1 MRDGEEMDMTSSEP
15 ESARA
20 GKSRLTACCE
30 GLIEACWLIAVAV
43 VPLIYDPHAMS
54 SFDPAK
60 LAVLR
65 ALGFLTC
72 AALLV
77 RACGRPETGGRT
89 GQAAWRGWMM
99 PALVLLAAYLLAS
112 AFSVDPDLSLF
123 GTQHYLQGTLTLFCL
138 LSLFAGMAVILRQ
151 EEQMDRL
158 VCAALAGG
166 FPVALYALFQR
177 AGLDPLLFGESEQAA
192 FSFAGHP
199 IFLAGYLLMLMPLCV
214 WKLWRS
220 CGPDGLQ
227 RISARSLGYAA
238 LLLVML
244 AAFVAADKRGPIVA
258 MMFAIGCATGLLAAY
273 WQRYRLVGR
282 FLWLGGAAFFVL
294 AALAVLVRAGV
305 PIQDVPL
312 VGRLA
317 LIVPVGDG
325 TGDHFRSSLWADAP
339 GVVMAKRAFLFPD
352 GHMDVWAGL
361 RPWIGHGPET
371 LQGVLSQS
379 WMYLWNGPA
388 VKLESRFHNGLWDVW
403 YSTGL
408 LGVGAF
414 AWFFCRNYLAGCE
427 CLGLAGWVAR
437 GRFFLA
443 ALTLAAGA
451 GACLAALYGFG
462 YFGMG
467 FQLGF
472 AAGLV
477 AITLWIASRQAQP
490 ARSGD
495 PHELLVV
502 ALLVGLLA
510 CWADSAFAFPM
521 GNTTAVFWVFSGAVA
536 GWFGRMRSGAEN
548 PEEAAFPHSTIAA
561 GICAGLLSGVLLVAL
576 VHGFI
581 GGSFSDVPVQAVSA
595 LGSAAEQRYGRHAG
609 IVIPVL
615 AGLTW
620 LVSTTLIAGAF
631 PQRGANRQGRL
642 LVALAV
648 SLSAGGGYA
657 AWKAVQLGR
666 IGPLPA
672 EGDPLAGV
680 LRQCAGFE
688 VLGVVFL
695 GVLLL
700 VAAGLALMPGG
711 ARRAGGFAPSGPVP
725 VAVAAVAILL
735 LVPAVWHFSAN
746 VFRRE
751 ALSRWAVALDVH
763 GRKAHAAEVYLRGI
777 AQNPEDAG
785 NRLACA
791 MAWMQ
796 LAERD
801 GKPAPGLMERA
812 STLLAEGRGFS
823 ELHFGNYF
831 LGNIYL
837 RRAMRETDPNA
848 RMVLGL
854 LAKEAFVRAI
864 RFAPQSE
871 IAWFHA
877 SLVDRILL
885 RDGKSADAK
894 LRVADGLTAR
904 APAPSAN
911 IDPAAW
917 GDFYGSES
925 SRAGN
930 ASLKAQYARRA
941 LNYYG
946 RALGED
952 REALEEGTLD
962 EAEFEKNQ
970 SNQYQTLLAMARL
983 HQALGQTGAGVFR
996 LLEAAETRSDLGTW
1010 EAEVQLANCYAASG
1024 DYSKALAFLDRA
1036 VAGAPTKELNELEAI
1051 RRKLESQRKSS
1062 GR

>member
-1 MRDGEEMDMTSSEP
+1 MAKHGHMTSSEP

-30 GLIEACWLIAVAV
+30 GLIEACWLLAVAV

-60 LAVLR
+60 IAVLR

-72 AALLV
+72 AALIV
-77 RACGRPETGGRT
+77 RACGRREAGARPG
-89 GQAAWRGWMM
+89 ADALAVWLM
-99 PALVLLAAYLLAS
+99 PALMLLAAYLLSS
-112 AFSVDPDLSLF
+112 AFSVEPGLSLF

-138 LSLFAGMAVILRQ
+138 LSLFAGMAVVLRDK
-151 EEQMDRL
+151 EQMDRL

-177 AGLDPLLFGESEQAA
+177 AGLDPLLFGEGDQAA

-214 WKLWRS
+214 WKLWHS
-220 CGPDGLQ
+220 CGPDGSQ
-227 RISARSLGYAA
+227 RIPARSLGYAA

-244 AAFVAADKRGPIVA
+244 STFVAADKRGPIVA
-258 MMFAIGCATGLLAAY
+258 MVIAIGCATGLLAAY

-282 FLWLGGAAFFVL
+282 FLWLGGAGFLVL
-294 AALAVLVRAGV
+294 AVLAVLVKAGV
-305 PIQDVPL
+305 PILEVPL
-312 VGRLA
+312 LGRLA

-325 TGDHFRSSLWADAP
+325 TGDYFRSSLWSAAP
-339 GVVMAKRAFLFPD
+339 GVVMAKRAFVFPD
-352 GHMDVWAGL
+352 GQLDVWSSL
-361 RPWIGHGPET
+361 RTWIGHGPET

-379 WMYLWNGPA
+379 WMYIWNGPA
-388 VKLESRFHNGLWDVW
+388 VKLESRFHNGFWDVW

-408 LGVGAF
+408 LGVAAF
-414 AWFFCRNYLAGCE
+414 AWFFCRNYLTGCE
-427 CLGLAGWVAR
+427 TLGLAGRVSRA
-437 GRFFLA
+437 RFFLTV
-443 ALTLAAGA
+443 LILAAGV
-451 GACLAALYGFG
+451 GACLSALYGVG

-477 AITLWIASRQAQP
+477 ALTLWIAWRQAQP

-495 PHELLVV
+495 PHELVVV

-536 GWFGRMRSGAEN
+536 GWGGGIRSGARD
-548 PEEAAFPHSTIAA
+548 PEEAAVPLPTIAA
-561 GICAGLLSGVLLVAL
+561 GSCAGLLSGGLLVAL

-595 LGSAAEQRYGRHAG
+595 LGAAAEQRYGRHAAT
-609 IVIPVL
+609 VIPVL
-615 AGLTW
+615 VALAW
-620 LVSTTLIAGAF
+620 VVSTALIAGAF
-631 PQRGANRQGRL
+631 ARRGSNRRGQL

-648 SLSAGGGYA
+648 SICLGGGYA
-657 AWKAVQLGR
+657 VWKAFRLGS

-688 VLGVVFL
+688 ALGVVFL

-700 VAAGLALMPGG
+700 LAAGLALVFGG
-711 ARRAGGFAPSGPVP
+711 ARRARGFAPTGPAQ
-725 VAVAAVAILL
+725 VAVAAVAVLL

-751 ALSRWAVALDVH
+751 ALNRWAVALDVH
-763 GRKAHAAEVYLRGI
+763 GRKRHAVEVYLRGL

-796 LAERD
+796 LAGRD

-812 STLLAEGRGFS
+812 SNVLAEGRGFS

-848 RMVLGL
+848 RVILGL
-854 LAKEAFVRAI
+854 LAKEAFVRAT

-871 IAWFHA
+871 IAWFEA
-877 SLVDRILL
+877 SLADRILL
-885 RDGKSADAK
+885 RDSKSADAK
-894 LRVADGLTAR
+894 LHIADGLTAW
-904 APAPSAN
+904 APPPRAN
-911 IDPAAW
+911 IDSAAW

-941 LNYYG
+941 LNYHG
-946 RALGED
+946 RALRED
-952 REALEEGTLD
+952 REALESRAFGD
-962 EAEFEKNQ
+962 AEFEKNQ
-970 SNQYQTLLAMARL
+970 ANQYQTLLAMAKL
-983 HQALGQTGAGVFR
+983 HQALGQTGEAASR
-996 LLEAAETRSDLGTW
+996 LREAAETESALGTW
-1010 EAEVQLANCYAASG
+1010 EAEAQLANFYATAG
-1024 DYSKALAFLDRA
+1024 DYSKARAFLDRA
-1036 VAGAPTKELNELEAI
+1036 FAGAPTQELKGLEVI
-1051 RRKLESQRKSS
+1051 RQKLESQRKSS